1 MIDKIAQNEEVKWKW
16 TIISQ
21 CINSDDAIEL
31 LREIVTLWVTVRG
44 FSITA
49 MWMEVYKK
57 VCQTITTK
65 RAGLRKELRQSSK

>member
-1 MIDKIAQNEEVKWKW
+1 MEVDNDF
-16 TIISQ
+16 SMYQ
-21 CINSDDAIEL
+21 FRQL